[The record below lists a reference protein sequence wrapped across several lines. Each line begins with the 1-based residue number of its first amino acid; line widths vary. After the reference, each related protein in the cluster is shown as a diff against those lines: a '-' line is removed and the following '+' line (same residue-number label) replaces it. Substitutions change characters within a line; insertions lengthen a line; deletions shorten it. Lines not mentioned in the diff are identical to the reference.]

1 MDPMR
6 RSVCWLFVIGLLA
19 PTPLAHAWGPIVHE
33 AVTGRAIDTLPKPL
47 REYYKTHR
55 LELPSQ
61 VLDETEE
68 GPPPEGP
75 ERRFALDALGSFPFS
90 DVPRSQD
97 TLRQKFGD
105 ELDRAGRLPFLLRE
119 SYERLVAA
127 MKGGDKTQI
136 LEESDVLAGLV
147 TDLYNPLALGRN
159 FDGQLTGQPGLWVRF
174 SERLPLSME
183 RRLKLSPD
191 TAHYLDDP
199 REHVFSIM
207 LSSYVWLDN
216 VLYLDWLAARGK
228 SGYSEIYYAAFEERV
243 GELLKQQLSAA
254 ASSAASFWYTAW
266 TEAGKPALR

>member
-1 MDPMR
+1 MR
-6 RSVCWLFVIGLLA
+6 RFVCWLFVSGLLLPSPA
-19 PTPLAHAWGPIVHE
+19 AHAWGPIVHE
-33 AVTGRAIDTLPKPL
+33 AVSGRAIDTLPKPL
-47 REYYKTHR
+47 KEFYKAHR

-61 VLDETEE
+61 VLDSEE
-68 GPPPEGP
+68 APLPEGP

-90 DVPRSQD
+90 DVPRTQAALQQ
-97 TLRQKFGD
+97 TLGD
-105 ELDRAGRLPFLLRE
+105 ETDTAGRLPFLLRE

-127 MKGGDKTQI
+127 MKSGDKTQI
-136 LEESDVLAGLV
+136 LQESDGLAGLV

-199 REHVFSIM
+199 KEHVFSIM

-243 GELLKQQLSAA
+243 GELLKQLLSSA
-254 ASSAASFWYTAW
+254 ASSSASFWYTAW